1 MRFDERH
8 SACILVDCLERDGLK
23 AWYVD
28 LLHSIVLK
36 YLLSACQ
43 NVLNVVKLAVAL
55 VWQVE
60 LT

>member
-1 MRFDERH
+1 MKGTVHAYSYTVLREM
-8 SACILVDCLERDGLK
+8 VLK
-23 AWYVD
+23 QAWYVD